1 MRLRDTHFHWQ
12 IKAEKLNNLFWNLGV
27 GYEW

>member
-1 MRLRDTHFHWQ
+1 MRLIDAHFHWR